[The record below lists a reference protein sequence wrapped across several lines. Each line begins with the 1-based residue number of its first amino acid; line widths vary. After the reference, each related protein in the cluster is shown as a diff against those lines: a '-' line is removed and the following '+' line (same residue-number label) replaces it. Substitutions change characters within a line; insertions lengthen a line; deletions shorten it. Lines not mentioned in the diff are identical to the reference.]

1 MISPFSNLIDDSAEY
16 RTVPSGSNWR
26 IDSAVTD
33 LPDPDSPTKDN
44 VLPFSM
50 VKEISSTALK
60 IESFDSKSMTKLLI
74 YNILSTLLYR
84 KFKIYRIFIID
95 IKRTV

>member
-1 MISPFSNLIDDSAEY
+1 M
-16 RTVPSGSNWR
+16 
-26 IDSAVTD
+26 DSAVTD

-74 YNILSTLLYR
+74 SNILSTL
-84 KFKIYRIFIID
+84 
-95 IKRTV
+95 VP

>member
-1 MISPFSNLIDDSAEY
+1 M
-16 RTVPSGSNWR
+16 
-26 IDSAVTD
+26 DSAVTD
-33 LPDPDSPTKDN
+33 LPDPDSPTIDN

-74 YNILSTLLYR
+74 SNIWFNFL
-84 KFKIYRIFIID
+84 FQ
-95 IKRTV
+95 